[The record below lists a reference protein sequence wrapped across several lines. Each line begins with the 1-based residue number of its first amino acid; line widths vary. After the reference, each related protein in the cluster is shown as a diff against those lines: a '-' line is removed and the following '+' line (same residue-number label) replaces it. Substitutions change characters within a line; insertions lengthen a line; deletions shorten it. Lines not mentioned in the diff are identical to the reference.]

1 MKEYEIGVFAGDGI
15 GPDVVAQG
23 IRVLEAVQ
31 ARQNAFR
38 LSMTHLPWGAIYWT
52 ETGRLVPEDFLDIL
66 SGFDAILFGAIGD
79 PARVPDHI
87 TLEPL
92 IRIRQSFDQYACMRP
107 CRLYP
112 GVHGPL
118 AGKGPE
124 DVDLVVLRENS
135 EGEYVDSGGRFRRGR
150 PDEVALQTAIHTRR
164 GIERILV
171 FGFELAATR
180 RKRLTMITKSNA
192 QKYGFVLWDEVLAD
206 MRDRYPEIE
215 VDKQHVDA
223 AAMNMVRSPERFDV
237 IVASNLFGDI
247 LSEIGGGISGGL
259 GLAPSAN
266 INPERHYPSM
276 FEPTHGSAPDI
287 AGQGIAN
294 PVGAILSGAMMLEW
308 LELDEAAAAVRHAV
322 EAALASGA
330 ATRDIGGVLS
340 TEQMAERIIAHIEER

>member
-1 MKEYEIGVFAGDGI
+1 MKEHEIGVFAGDGI
-15 GPDVVAQG
+15 GPEVVAQG
-23 IRVLEAVQ
+23 IRVLDAVQ
-31 ARQNAFR
+31 DKLGGYR
-38 LSMTHLPWGAIYWT
+38 LTMTHLPWGAAYWT

-92 IRIRQSFDQYACMRP
+92 IRIRQSFDQYACVRP
-107 CRLYP
+107 CRLFP
-112 GVHGPL
+112 GVRGPL

-124 DVDLVVLRENS
+124 EIDLVVLRENS

-150 PDEVALQTAIHTRR
+150 PDEVALQTAVHTRR
-164 GIERILV
+164 GIERILA

-206 MRDRYPEIE
+206 MRGRYPGIE

-237 IVASNLFGDI
+237 VVASNLFGDI

-259 GLAPSAN
+259 GLAPSGN
-266 INPERHYPSM
+266 INPERQYPSM

-308 LELDEAAAAVRHAV
+308 LDLPDAAAAVRRAV
-322 EAALASGA
+322 EAALAAGV
-330 ATRDIGGVLS
+330 ATRDIGGALS
-340 TEQMAERIIAHIEER
+340 TEQMADRVIAHMV